1 MIRKLLSY
9 LLMLMPLLVM
19 SCGEDD
25 YGVPE
30 RSAETI
36 RQLSVLDAAITER
49 APSAMSLAEKG
60 MESAQD
66 SFTYYDFFIRQGK
79 IMLLSPRPDKLL
91 TYTYQ
96 TKQFID
102 RQSESPR
109 LNGLKAYTYELQA
122 NYYHRYYIKQQRAI
136 ELRTIAYEAMLKSD
150 NHEFLPELC
159 ANMADSYTQNNDLA
173 KAAYWYRR
181 ALFLADSLNLP
192 DSRFASLY
200 LGIARVY
207 LSMEDF
213 EKSLHYFT
221 LCERLFDVMPPNM
234 KLLYLCC
241 RGNYYYF
248 VKEYEQSLVMFGKMK
263 KLLESEKED
272 GIDMAICMIDMADIY
287 LNLGKMEEA
296 ADYLER
302 AEKFFKEVNM
312 QLGIYY
318 ANTIRIGMAARGV
331 TTIDIEKMLANEH
344 FNITIDKNIVNIRN
358 RYLVDYYKRVGDYR
372 AALLTLERERA
383 MEDSAAADRQVM
395 RAAEMILRFREDTLM
410 LHHQL
415 IVEKKDNYLYV
426 TWGGVLVAIILL
438 SLLLWGW
445 WLKQHKHRLQAE
457 MTMMRLR
464 IDNIR
469 NRVSPHFIF
478 NVLNNHMQH
487 LDSKQ
492 REEIIKLSRLI
503 RASLDMSDNRLI
515 SLDEELHFVEYY
527 LSVEQ
532 TILGSEFSYQ
542 IDAPAKEQLQRIIV
556 PSMFIQILVENSIKH
571 GLKGKE
577 GEKRL
582 RISVATNEEGTTVKV
597 IDNGRGFNI
606 MSMESRRT
614 KNGLTIIRRTIQLL
628 NEQLHGQQISL
639 QINNKEDEQQQ
650 VIGCEVSL
658 FLPIQLDDK
667 IMGGVKIPSPNDS
680 E

>member
-1 MIRKLLSY
+1 M
-9 LLMLMPLLVM
+9 
-19 SCGEDD
+19 
-25 YGVPE
+25 
-30 RSAETI
+30 
-36 RQLSVLDAAITER
+36 
-49 APSAMSLAEKG
+49 
-60 MESAQD
+60 
-66 SFTYYDFFIRQGK
+66 
-79 IMLLSPRPDKLL
+79 
-91 TYTYQ
+91 
-96 TKQFID
+96 
-102 RQSESPR
+102 
-109 LNGLKAYTYELQA
+109 
-122 NYYHRYYIKQQRAI
+122 
-136 ELRTIAYEAMLKSD
+136 
-150 NHEFLPELC
+150 
-159 ANMADSYTQNNDLA
+159 
-173 KAAYWYRR
+173 
-181 ALFLADSLNLP
+181 
-192 DSRFASLY
+192 
-200 LGIARVY
+200 
-207 LSMEDF
+207 
-213 EKSLHYFT
+213 
-221 LCERLFDVMPPNM
+221 
-234 KLLYLCC
+234 
-241 RGNYYYF
+241 
-248 VKEYEQSLVMFGKMK
+248 
-263 KLLESEKED
+263 
-272 GIDMAICMIDMADIY
+272 
-287 LNLGKMEEA
+287 
-296 ADYLER
+296 
-302 AEKFFKEVNM
+302 
-312 QLGIYY
+312 
-318 ANTIRIGMAARGV
+318 
-331 TTIDIEKMLANEH
+331 
-344 FNITIDKNIVNIRN
+344 
-358 RYLVDYYKRVGDYR
+358 
-372 AALLTLERERA
+372 
-383 MEDSAAADRQVM
+383 
-395 RAAEMILRFREDTLM
+395 
-410 LHHQL
+410 
-415 IVEKKDNYLYV
+415 
-426 TWGGVLVAIILL
+426 LVAIILL

-457 MTMMRLR
+457 MKMMRLR

-606 MSMESRRT
+606 VSMESRRT

-667 IMGGVKIPSPNDS
+667 IMGGGKNTFT